1 MTQPEEWKRDAEE
14 IALKLHKKYRDLS
27 IESIAD
33 PLWTA
38 QNWTAKL
45 FGIALRQTAERAAER
60 EREKIKQLI
69 DAARA
74 VDLWHSKQE
83 KSDLYLSAEFMQLYK
98 ALHEICSGQ
107 P

>member
-1 MTQPEEWKRDAEE
+1 MTPQPEEWARGEETARRFFKQCPPPDAKWFVEESLIPILKLE
-14 IALKLHKKYRDLS
+14 IA
-27 IESIAD
+27 
-33 PLWTA
+33 T
-38 QNWTAKL
+38 
-45 FGIALRQTAERAAER
+45 ALRQTAERAAER